1 MEHFVE
7 WDSLDVRVSGD
18 RINQLAATMVV
29 PPLEKIALRFSNGVL
44 RVEGSIR
51 KFVSV
56 PFQVEIAEML
66 AAGMTVRVP
75 VRSASAFGGMVP
87 IPRFL
92 FGLVK
97 SRLPADVVRF
107 EEPATF
113 VILLDRFLPPFISA
127 EIQKI
132 WIIEGG
138 LAVSLGRGG
147 ADLPAG
153 ALQEGLNE

>member
-1 MEHFVE
+1 MIWLQTRNPPPPCILTAMEHFVE

-29 PPLEKIALRFSNGVL
+29 PPLETIALRFSNGVL

-56 PFQVEIAEML
+56 PFQVEIAEMS

-75 VRSASAFGGMVP
+75 VRSASAFGGVIP

-92 FGLVK
+92 FGLAK
-97 SRLPADVVRF
+97 SRLPAD
-107 EEPATF
+107 
-113 VILLDRFLPPFISA
+113 
-127 EIQKI
+127 
-132 WIIEGG
+132 
-138 LAVSLGRGG
+138 
-147 ADLPAG
+147 
-153 ALQEGLNE
+153 